1 MPCSMIRAQPEKE
14 NPETGEK
21 FYILSFVSN
30 IRLDS
35 TTMDFSVTF
44 KNKTVGAVTTNYK
57 DKFD

>member
-1 MPCSMIRAQPEKE
+1 MIRAQPEKE